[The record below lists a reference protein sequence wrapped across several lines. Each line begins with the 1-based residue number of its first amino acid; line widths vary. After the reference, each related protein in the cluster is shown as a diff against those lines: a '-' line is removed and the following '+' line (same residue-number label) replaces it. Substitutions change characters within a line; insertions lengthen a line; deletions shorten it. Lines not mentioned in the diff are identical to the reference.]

1 MRVSGSAPASYLLRL
16 ESLIRG
22 RRIIKRIITPVGRT
36 NARQSNSVKTPRSS
50 GPVVGA
56 TVLCLDRDL

>member
-22 RRIIKRIITPVGRT
+22 RRIITPVGRT